1 MKKYLFCILFVVSS
15 IILYIFYPRNHSF
28 TFVCKIHNESP
39 IDYSQSTY
47 YHYIHN
53 KERLFFFM
61 QGYYI
66 NRQWLLKGEF
76 TGYNSSL
83 VDSLANIFD
92 FNRYDYIITYQK
104 QIKNIRYSPFL
115 TNTEDGLYFD
125 KRTPLIIEYD
135 TIITD
140 SIYFYQVENNDK
152 FRAPGP

>member
-1 MKKYLFCILFVVSS
+1 
-15 IILYIFYPRNHSF
+15 
-28 TFVCKIHNESP
+28 
-39 IDYSQSTY
+39 
-47 YHYIHN
+47 
-53 KERLFFFM
+53 M

-140 SIYFYQVENNDK
+140 SIYFYQVENNEN